1 MANGWGT
8 ALATESVSIVKCSGC
23 NLSSVPSANSE
34 SAGRPGAL
42 KMNVKKWKSSA
53 TDAWE
58 RMKTRAGESVSH
70 VHRSSALR
78 NRWICLLPVFFRI
91 FFFYLFICCFFIF
104 FFWRCQRFFV
114 GLSLP
119 ASVYSLAFIF
129 ISLCV
134 ANGAWALFIYNCVS
148 FALSPIRIC
157 V

>member
-1 MANGWGT
+1 MKKFGDGRVRAYENASGGIGQSC
-8 ALATESVSIVKCSGC
+8 APLVCIAKPMNLPLASFF
-23 NLSSVPSANSE
+23 
-34 SAGRPGAL
+34 
-42 KMNVKKWKSSA
+42 
-53 TDAWE
+53 
-58 RMKTRAGESVSH
+58 SH
-70 VHRSSALR
+70 
-78 NRWICLLPVFFRI
+78 
-91 FFFYLFICCFFIF
+91 FFFYLFICCFFI